1 MICETVSRKSTVP
14 VEERYEKMGF
24 DLPDG
29 RTTGTGLVVLL
40 LENTRSAA
48 IYLGELGEDE
58 KNGIM
63 SMPIYNLYQQEV
75 DGKKLM

>member
-1 MICETVSRKSTVP
+1 M
-14 VEERYEKMGF
+14 F
-24 DLPDG
+24 
-29 RTTGTGLVVLL
+29 LL